1 MPLYLTAWEYGPM
14 AEGAPR
20 QYSARQHVSRAR
32 GRERE
37 RWDEWPRGSELTLG
51 GDDGVGSSGGHG
63 SEVDDL
69 SSGVGLRKSAGKR
82 GRDGCL
88 AKARDHRS
96 SAKSEAGG
104 NSDFR
109 AGHVCVASESEIVM
123 VSSVIG
129 YIRIQK

>member
-69 SSGVGLRKSAGKR
+69 R